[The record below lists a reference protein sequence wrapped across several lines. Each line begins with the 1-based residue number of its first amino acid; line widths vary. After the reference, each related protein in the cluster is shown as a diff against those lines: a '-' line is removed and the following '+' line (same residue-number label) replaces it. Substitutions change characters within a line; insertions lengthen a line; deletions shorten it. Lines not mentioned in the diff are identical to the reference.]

1 MICPHVTYK
10 ISCTKLCTG
19 HRSFIQSFPPKKK
32 IAARPLKRRLGGES
46 SSKRLF
52 CKVLVELFEHFLNRN
67 AMNSTSLFKSF
78 AS

>member
-1 MICPHVTYK
+1 MICPHVAYK
-10 ISCTKLCTG
+10 ISCTKLRTG
-19 HRSFIQSFPPKKK
+19 HKSFIQSFPPKKK

-52 CKVLVELFEHFLNRN
+52 CKVLVELLKHFLNRN
-67 AMNSTSLFKSF
+67 AMNGTSLLKSF